1 MIVTELKIQIIGEDL
16 DKIYKFLLD
25 NKEVNIE
32 DNWQVLNSIEF
43 KSDVITVF
51 GECKDD
57 VIDTFWIELSIDNT
71 IYIEYVNS
79 YLNSGIFEI
88 INGEIE
94 KMEVLPYYNYLYY
107 YDNDYFWNEIEF
119 HSEKLPLENLI
130 ELIGDFYYDLSD
142 EDKDIVYNLHA
153 NNYKDKIDE
162 F

>member
-1 MIVTELKIQIIGEDL
+1 MVTELKIQIIGEDL

>member
-1 MIVTELKIQIIGEDL
+1 MVTELKIQIIGEDL

-25 NKEVNIE
+25 NKEVNIG

-88 INGEIE
+88 INGEVE

-119 HSEKLPLENLI
+119 KSESLSLD
-130 ELIGDFYYDLSD
+130 ELMDIIGDFYYDLSD

>member
-1 MIVTELKIQIIGEDL
+1 MVTELKIQIIGEDL

-57 VIDTFWIELSIDNT
+57 VIDTFWIELSIGNT

-153 NNYKDKIDE
+153 INYKDKIDE